1 MRKGLHNQYLACSQP
16 DLLNLALSFQAA
28 YSAPFVMMSQNRQA
42 EKDRLTAQ
50 NDYLCDT
57 KGEEEIRH
65 IMEHLD
71 HQDTVIV
78 QILQRME
85 TQHKEVLFHLSKLD
99 PEMARQ
105 FGADLQQV
113 SEEILEESGE
123 SGGNS

>member
-1 MRKGLHNQYLACSQP
+1 M
-16 DLLNLALSFQAA
+16 D
-28 YSAPFVMMSQNRQA
+28 
-42 EKDRLTAQ
+42 
-50 NDYLCDT
+50 
-57 KGEEEIRH
+57 
-65 IMEHLD
+65 HLE
-71 HQDTVIV
+71 HQDTVIL

-85 TQHKEVLFHLSKLD
+85 TQHKEVIFHLSQLD